1 MLKTTKYEFGKPE
14 QNDFYDIN
22 VHNNNMDEIERA
34 LTEFDDSGKAEGIT
48 SFTDMF
54 TKLATGNKLAVT
66 LRNLKAGLQFCL
78 HVGSIVNNCVTDNA
92 RLPLS
97 AAQGKVLMDA
107 VTKLNSEAF
116 FVPVSYFRDK
126 INKSYSRIEVFI
138 FGKLVVIR
146 INVLIDDFD
155 KYYGEATDDLRNI
168 PALAHLSDTLEVRT
182 PGSLRTS
189 DNVTTLKQCGT
200 VLISGG
206 KIFAAIPEKII
217 SSGYISGQI
226 ITYLLQ

>member
-1 MLKTTKYEFGKPE
+1 
-14 QNDFYDIN
+14 
-22 VHNNNMDEIERA
+22 MDEIERA

-107 VTKLNSEAF
+107 VTKLNSEASTHLKESGSENSF
-116 FVPVSYFRDK
+116 CAAFQSRYQYHTNANYMLASGIYKTGKTGLNLPFEGYWIIITFNTSNDFGNSSTAWITQFAISTDSSDKAIYFR
-126 INKSYSRIEVFI
+126 
-138 FGKLVVIR
+138 
-146 INVLIDDFD
+146 
-155 KYYGEATDDLRNI
+155 RNI
-168 PALAHLSDTLEVRT
+168 NYT
-182 PGSLRTS
+182 P
-189 DNVTTLKQCGT
+189 TTWESWNRL
-200 VLISGG
+200 VAS
-206 KIFAAIPEKII
+206 
-217 SSGYISGQI
+217 
-226 ITYLLQ
+226 

>member
-107 VTKLNSEAF
+107 VTKLNSEIG
-116 FVPVSYFRDK
+116 YIQNYD
-126 INKSYSRIEVFI
+126 I
-138 FGKLVVIR
+138 
-146 INVLIDDFD
+146 
-155 KYYGEATDDLRNI
+155 
-168 PALAHLSDTLEVRT
+168 DTLSSPSQLT
-182 PGSLRTS
+182 H
-189 DNVTTLKQCGT
+189 
-200 VLISGG
+200 
-206 KIFAAIPEKII
+206 
-217 SSGYISGQI
+217 SGYYQFVNCSSTVNDNASTKFTDYQTGDFVGLLITRNGYTTSNAGCQWGTFI
-226 ITYLLQ
+226 ITSPRFTNKFWIGRIWGYKFVNFIKIGS

>member
-107 VTKLNSEAF
+107 VTKLNSEASTHLKESGSENSF
-116 FVPVSYFRDK
+116 CAAFQSRYQYHANTDYMLASGIYKTGKTGLNLPFEGYWIIITFNTSNDLGNSSTAWITQFAISTDSSDRAIYFR
-126 INKSYSRIEVFI
+126 
-138 FGKLVVIR
+138 
-146 INVLIDDFD
+146 
-155 KYYGEATDDLRNI
+155 RNI
-168 PALAHLSDTLEVRT
+168 NYT
-182 PGSLRTS
+182 P
-189 DNVTTLKQCGT
+189 TTWESWNRL
-200 VLISGG
+200 VAS
-206 KIFAAIPEKII
+206 
-217 SSGYISGQI
+217 
-226 ITYLLQ
+226 

>member
-107 VTKLNSEAF
+107 VTKLNS
-116 FVPVSYFRDK
+116 DK
-126 INKSYSRIEVFI
+126 LTK
-138 FGKLVVIR
+138 
-146 INVLIDDFD
+146 
-155 KYYGEATDDLRNI
+155 
-168 PALAHLSDTLEVRT
+168 
-182 PGSLRTS
+182 GSLFTVILPLSYNVPGGSTVDVNVSCDRAGYVALGIIGVSGLVANCEARQFHINDNNVSISIYNRATS
-189 DNVTTLKQCGT
+189 AQSGSGT
-200 VLISGG
+200 VRVLYR
-206 KIFAAIPEKII
+206 AE
-217 SSGYISGQI
+217 
-226 ITYLLQ
+226 

>member
-48 SFTDMF
+48 SFTDML

-107 VTKLNSEAF
+107 VTKLNS
-116 FVPVSYFRDK
+116 DK
-126 INKSYSRIEVFI
+126 LTK
-138 FGKLVVIR
+138 
-146 INVLIDDFD
+146 
-155 KYYGEATDDLRNI
+155 
-168 PALAHLSDTLEVRT
+168 
-182 PGSLRTS
+182 GSLFTVILPMSYNVPGGSTVDVNVSCDRAGYVALGIIGVSGLVANCEARQFHINDNNVSISIYNRATS
-189 DNVTTLKQCGT
+189 AQSGSGT
-200 VLISGG
+200 VRVLYR
-206 KIFAAIPEKII
+206 AE
-217 SSGYISGQI
+217 
-226 ITYLLQ
+226 

>member
-107 VTKLNSEAF
+107 VTKLNSDLLGLE
-116 FVPVSYFRDK
+116 SYKTFGITKEVTPSTEMTIGSFTLPAGTWILIGYLDWDRTRDYSYNFQLNGRTVRSNASNGGGV
-126 INKSYSRIEVFI
+126 INASVA
-138 FGKLVVIR
+138 KL
-146 INVLIDDFD
+146 
-155 KYYGEATDDLRNI
+155 
-168 PALAHLSDTLEVRT
+168 DTQ
-182 PGSLRTS
+182 
-189 DNVTTLKQCGT
+189 TTLP
-200 VLISGG
+200 VRAYIGG
-206 KIFAAIPEKII
+206 SVSATARVSINTIKI
-217 SSGYISGQI
+217 G
-226 ITYLLQ
+226 

>member
-107 VTKLNSEAF
+107 VTKLNS
-116 FVPVSYFRDK
+116 DK
-126 INKSYSRIEVFI
+126 LTK
-138 FGKLVVIR
+138 
-146 INVLIDDFD
+146 
-155 KYYGEATDDLRNI
+155 
-168 PALAHLSDTLEVRT
+168 
-182 PGSLRTS
+182 GSLFTVILPMSYNVPGGSTVDVNVSCDRAGYVALGIIGVSGLVANCEARQFHINDNNVSISIYNRATS
-189 DNVTTLKQCGT
+189 AQSGSGT
-200 VLISGG
+200 VRVLYR
-206 KIFAAIPEKII
+206 AE
-217 SSGYISGQI
+217 
-226 ITYLLQ
+226 

>member
-78 HVGSIVNNCVTDNA
+78 HVGLIVNNCVTDNA

-107 VTKLNSEAF
+107 VTKLNSEIG
-116 FVPVSYFRDK
+116 YIQNYD
-126 INKSYSRIEVFI
+126 I
-138 FGKLVVIR
+138 
-146 INVLIDDFD
+146 
-155 KYYGEATDDLRNI
+155 
-168 PALAHLSDTLEVRT
+168 DTLSSPSQLTHSGYYQFANCSSTVNDNASTKFTDYQTGDFVGLLITRN
-182 PGSLRTS
+182 GYVTS
-189 DNVTTLKQCGT
+189 DAGCQWGT
-200 VLISGG
+200 
-206 KIFAAIPEKII
+206 F
-217 SSGYISGQI
+217 I
-226 ITYLLQ
+226 ITSPRFTNKFWIGRIWEYKFVNFIKIGS

>member
-48 SFTDMF
+48 SFTDML

-107 VTKLNSEAF
+107 VTKLNSEIG
-116 FVPVSYFRDK
+116 YIQNYD
-126 INKSYSRIEVFI
+126 I
-138 FGKLVVIR
+138 
-146 INVLIDDFD
+146 
-155 KYYGEATDDLRNI
+155 
-168 PALAHLSDTLEVRT
+168 DTLSSPSQLTHSGYYQFANCSSTVNDNASTKFTDYQTGDFVGLLITRN
-182 PGSLRTS
+182 GYVTS
-189 DNVTTLKQCGT
+189 DAGCQWGT
-200 VLISGG
+200 
-206 KIFAAIPEKII
+206 F
-217 SSGYISGQI
+217 I
-226 ITYLLQ
+226 ITSPRFTNKFWIGRIWEYKFVNFIKIGS

>member
-107 VTKLNSEAF
+107 VTKLNSEIG
-116 FVPVSYFRDK
+116 YIQNYD
-126 INKSYSRIEVFI
+126 I
-138 FGKLVVIR
+138 
-146 INVLIDDFD
+146 
-155 KYYGEATDDLRNI
+155 
-168 PALAHLSDTLEVRT
+168 DTLSSPSQLT
-182 PGSLRTS
+182 H
-189 DNVTTLKQCGT
+189 
-200 VLISGG
+200 SGYYQFVNCSS
-206 KIFAAIPEKII
+206 KWLII
-217 SSGYISGQI
+217 SKKP
-226 ITYLLQ
+226 

>member
-107 VTKLNSEAF
+107 VTKLNSEIGYIQNYDI
-116 FVPVSYFRDK
+116 PD
-126 INKSYSRIEVFI
+126 ILVFI
-138 FGKLVVIR
+138 FFNGPNKSI
-146 INVLIDDFD
+146 
-155 KYYGEATDDLRNI
+155 
-168 PALAHLSDTLEVRT
+168 
-182 PGSLRTS
+182 
-189 DNVTTLKQCGT
+189 C
-200 VLISGG
+200 
-206 KIFAAIPEKII
+206 
-217 SSGYISGQI
+217 
-226 ITYLLQ
+226 

>member
-107 VTKLNSEAF
+107 VTKLNSEIG
-116 FVPVSYFRDK
+116 YIQNYD
-126 INKSYSRIEVFI
+126 I
-138 FGKLVVIR
+138 
-146 INVLIDDFD
+146 
-155 KYYGEATDDLRNI
+155 
-168 PALAHLSDTLEVRT
+168 DTLSSPSQLTHSGYYQFANCSSTVNDNASTKFTDYQTGDFVGLLITRN
-182 PGSLRTS
+182 GYVTS
-189 DNVTTLKQCGT
+189 DAGCQWGT
-200 VLISGG
+200 
-206 KIFAAIPEKII
+206 F
-217 SSGYISGQI
+217 I
-226 ITYLLQ
+226 ITSPRFTNKFWIGRIWEYKFVNFIKIGS

>member
-48 SFTDMF
+48 SFTDML

-107 VTKLNSEAF
+107 VTKLNSDKLNRMVKWTTPEASKHITL
-116 FVPVSYFRDK
+116 SY
-126 INKSYSRIEVFI
+126 
-138 FGKLVVIR
+138 
-146 INVLIDDFD
+146 DFD
-155 KYYGEATDDLRNI
+155 TNKIGVWKDSAFIR
-168 PALAHLSDTLEVRT
+168 AL
-182 PGSLRTS
+182 
-189 DNVTTLKQCGT
+189 
-200 VLISGG
+200 
-206 KIFAAIPEKII
+206 
-217 SSGYISGQI
+217 
-226 ITYLLQ
+226 

>member
-107 VTKLNSEAF
+107 VTKLNSDLDFTRNF
-116 FVPVSYFRDK
+116 FVFKTASQKNITAGETGFWHEKIEIPSGYKVLYVSATYNNADSCMLT
-126 INKSYSRIEVFI
+126 SY
-138 FGKLVVIR
+138 
-146 INVLIDDFD
+146 D
-155 KYYGEATDDLRNI
+155 ATIICIGN
-168 PALAHLSDTLEVRT
+168 
-182 PGSLRTS
+182 TS
-189 DNVTTLKQCGT
+189 DIEPWFGFYATRTGT
-200 VLISGG
+200 GTFTAYAVCV
-206 KIFAAIPEKII
+206 KI
-217 SSGYISGQI
+217 
-226 ITYLLQ
+226 

>member
-107 VTKLNSEAF
+107 VTKLNSEASTHLKESGSENSF
-116 FVPVSYFRDK
+116 CAAFQSRYQYYTNVNYMLANGIYKTGKTGLNLPFESYWIIITFNTSNNLGNSSIAWITQFAISTDSSDKAIYFR
-126 INKSYSRIEVFI
+126 
-138 FGKLVVIR
+138 
-146 INVLIDDFD
+146 
-155 KYYGEATDDLRNI
+155 RNI
-168 PALAHLSDTLEVRT
+168 NYT
-182 PGSLRTS
+182 P
-189 DNVTTLKQCGT
+189 TTWESWNR
-200 VLISGG
+200 LIAS
-206 KIFAAIPEKII
+206 
-217 SSGYISGQI
+217 
-226 ITYLLQ
+226 

>member
-107 VTKLNSEAF
+107 VTKLNSDLPISGSFREKKHGDYIEIGHAVSTNSIV
-116 FVPVSYFRDK
+116 FVFPSY
-126 INKSYSRIEVFI
+126 NTSST
-138 FGKLVVIR
+138 IR
-146 INVLIDDFD
+146 CNFSIVQISA
-155 KYYGEATDDLRNI
+155 GRNTFQ
-168 PALAHLSDTLEVRT
+168 LSAWDTHT
-182 PGSLRTS
+182 N
-189 DNVTTLKQCGT
+189 DNSASTTLAGCY
-200 VLISGG
+200 
-206 KIFAAIPEKII
+206 II
-217 SSGYISGQI
+217 
-226 ITYLLQ
+226 LPV

>member
-48 SFTDMF
+48 SFTDML

-107 VTKLNSEAF
+107 VTKLNSEASTHLKESGSENSF
-116 FVPVSYFRDK
+116 CAAFQ
-126 INKSYSRIEVFI
+126 SRYQYHTNANYMLASGIYKT
-138 FGKLVVIR
+138 GKTGL
-146 INVLIDDFD
+146 NLPF
-155 KYYGEATDDLRNI
+155 E
-168 PALAHLSDTLEVRT
+168 
-182 PGSLRTS
+182 
-189 DNVTTLKQCGT
+189 
-200 VLISGG
+200 
-206 KIFAAIPEKII
+206 
-217 SSGYISGQI
+217 GYWII
-226 ITYLLQ
+226 ITFNTSNDLGNSSTAWITQFAISTDSSDIAIYCNKYVMI